1 MNDSHSKPAL
11 EGHALEIYCRLLR
24 DPRMGGSP
32 VAAAREAIRLAR
44 VFNEAVERA
53 ESGRLEEFEA
63 ADPYAELDDAYSVNL
78 PPHHHLNLMSR
89 LMPKPGGRGELVLKP
104 NLDKALEECKKARRM
119 TPQHARPTT
128 NSASPNWNKNSPANR
143 PPPNK
148 NASPTK
154 RPGRTCCRK
163 RLESLPERKRGEGC
177 GARGEGKTKTRTKSA
192 SPSARCPLPAAPF
205 PLPHPL
211 TPRPSPLTPRI
222 FS

>member
-1 MNDSHSKPAL
+1 MHDVETKPAL
-11 EGHALEIYCRLLR
+11 EGHAPEIYCRLLR

-119 TPQHARPTT
+119 TPQQRSANHKQCIAELEQEFARKQ
-128 NSASPNWNKNSPANR
+128 AA
-143 PPPNK
+143 
-148 NASPTK
+148 AEQ
-154 RPGRTCCRK
+154 K
-163 RLESLPERKRGEGC
+163 RLADEEARQSLLSQAIGIMTGTREEG
-177 GARGEGKTKTRTKSA
+177 
-192 SPSARCPLPAAPF
+192 
-205 PLPHPL
+205 
-211 TPRPSPLTPRI
+211 
-222 FS
+222 

>member
-1 MNDSHSKPAL
+1 MNDSQSKPAL

-104 NLDKALEECKKARRM
+104 DLGKALEECRKARRM
-119 TPQHARPTT
+119 TPQQRSANHKQTRIRPQT
-128 NSASPNWNKNSPANR
+128 S
-143 PPPNK
+143 
-148 NASPTK
+148 
-154 RPGRTCCRK
+154 GRR
-163 RLESLPERKRGEGC
+163 
-177 GARGEGKTKTRTKSA
+177 TKT
-192 SPSARCPLPAAPF
+192 
-205 PLPHPL
+205 
-211 TPRPSPLTPRI
+211 PRRRRGPPKSPLSSHRHHYRNELEMNDEARTRAARVPNPKLKI
-222 FS
+222 ENPKF